1 MLEPPWVSDQWTY
14 LWHCTIPGTSLI
26 SNQLTIKFENLQGTI
41 QWLWV
46 QFWFNKISSLW
57 KKLLM
62 ATLEFRSTNIQS
74 PPPLPKKTHTFC
86 MLNSSKVSFQM
97 VSEKKIESEMFT
109 DNDDGHKMM
118 TIVHMTLR
126 SGNLKMNFLL
136 LINTS

>member
-1 MLEPPWVSDQWTY
+1 MKKIIDGHPRIPIHKY
-14 LWHCTIPGTSLI
+14 TI
-26 SNQLTIKFENLQGTI
+26 
-41 QWLWV
+41 
-46 QFWFNKISSLW
+46 
-57 KKLLM
+57 
-62 ATLEFRSTNIQS
+62 